1 MAIGFIDALT
11 HNSTVN
17 GYGLVESDEIQGGI
31 RTSVDNLFELAK
43 LKHIVSAAAIGQ
55 LKEYSSIVFVR
66 NTDPLTTTGA
76 ANGDNTITVE
86 IDGVDTFFEAPSTTN
101 GIGKFYC
108 LTDITLIE
116 TPNSDA
122 TLTVTDDNGT
132 LTAAPAAW
140 ALLDS
145 LVGGGGGGISDF
157 SGVTYNDA
165 DNTIVTTPLVVG
177 DGTLAFT
184 FPTYDDVANVF
195 NQGLAAGD
203 SSIEIVDLA
212 GGDAPQKRIRLK
224 INGQHQGRSL
234 RLFNGDAVATTYTVG
249 QTGYKTLLDVGQTG
263 APGEDLQSNI
273 RTNFLVQPNTNDAT
287 EGNFISALQVSR
299 TQGVTLGSIVS
310 TQTVTDESGAVIA
323 QVSGTKITN
332 LYSDVLGLT
341 SALVVDGAG
350 QVFKKTLGTAAFEDI
365 TNGDGTGIIDELPQ
379 GVYASTVMSPDPA
392 NNATNVVIYDY
403 DNGSAA
409 STTVDTDGNGNL
421 AIALNRIIQL
431 GTDTAAGGLTIGTST
446 LWDSGNGTSSNLR
459 VYGDTTIDGDLTVAG
474 SLITTTT
481 EEVSFEDNLLSLNVA
496 RESDGTITP
505 NVSSASLQPSG
516 IEVFHGSGT
525 NINNA
530 RPYINYKYNTDNT
543 LYGGWYLAH
552 GYEVATYEA
561 DGVTPATYTT
571 NPIEGRILSTVDV
584 RVVPTTQQAD
594 DRFLYHDMNDTD
606 AEENTLKFITTP
618 YGLLKKYSRTESFT
632 YTPDGGSE
640 STYNQTFVR
649 SYTRTSV
656 VTVNYGASGST
667 SAPRPDGSVRIY
679 HGLDLED
686 GFVHVV
692 GIVISQAAGNLPV
705 GSIVHPKV
713 RVRTQS
719 GAFPDEY
726 KNSCDV
732 FANGFEDGDTVKF
745 VVMG

>member
-43 LKHIVSAAAIGQ
+43 LKHVVSAAAIGQ

-86 IDGVDTFFEAPSTTN
+86 INGTDTFFETPSTTN

-108 LTDITLIE
+108 LADITLIE
-116 TPNSDA
+116 TPSSDP
-122 TLTVTDDNGT
+122 TLTVTDDGGT
-132 LTAAPAAW
+132 LTAVPGAW

-145 LVGGGGGGISDF
+145 LVGGGDQGISDF
-157 SGVTYNDA
+157 SGVTYNDTA
-165 DNTIVTTPLVVG
+165 DTIVVTPLVVG
-177 DGTLAFT
+177 DGTLEFT

-195 NQGLAAGD
+195 DQGTEDGN
-203 SSIEIVDLA
+203 SSIEIVDVE
-212 GGDAPQKRIRLK
+212 GSVNKRIRLK
-224 INGQHQGRSL
+224 QGGQHQGRTL
-234 RLFNGDAVATTYTVG
+234 RLLNGDAVGSTYNGG
-249 QTGYKTLLDVGQTG
+249 QDGYDILLDVGNIG
-263 APGEDLQSNI
+263 GSGEAKNSNI
-273 RTNFLVQPNTNDAT
+273 RTNLLVQPNTNDSA
-287 EGNFISALQVSR
+287 EGNAFPQLLVNR
-299 TQGVTLGSIVS
+299 TSGVILGAQLT
-310 TQTVTDESGAVIA
+310 TQTVADEGGSIIA
-323 QVSGTKITN
+323 QISGTKITN
-332 LYSDVLGLT
+332 LYSDILGLT
-341 SALVVDGAG
+341 NALVVDGAG
-350 QVFKKTLGTAAFEDI
+350 QVFKRTLGTAAFEDI
-365 TNGDGTGIIDELPQ
+365 TNEGGTGIVDELPQ
-379 GVYASTVMSPDPA
+379 GVYASSVMSPDPA
-392 NNATNVVIYDY
+392 NSATNVVIYDY
-403 DNGSAA
+403 DNGGAS

-421 AIALNRIIQL
+421 AVALNRIIQL
-431 GTDTAAGGLTIGTST
+431 GTDSAAGGLTIGTST
-446 LWDSGNGTSSNLR
+446 LWDSGSGTSSNLR

-481 EEVSFEDNLLSLNVA
+481 EEVSFEDNLLSLNVS

-505 NVSSASLQPSG
+505 NVSSSSLSPSG
-516 IEVFHGSGT
+516 IEVFHGSGS
-525 NINNA
+525 NINNS

-543 LYGGWYLAH
+543 MYGGWYLAH
-552 GYEVATYEA
+552 GYEVATYES
-561 DGVTPATYTT
+561 DGVTPLTYTT
-571 NPIEGRILSTVDV
+571 TAIEGKILSTVDV
-584 RVVPTTQQAD
+584 RVVPNVQQSD
-594 DRFLYHDMNDTD
+594 DRFLYHDMHDTD
-606 AEENTLKFITTP
+606 GEEDTLKFITTP

-632 YTPDGGSE
+632 YTPDNGSL
-640 STYNQTFVR
+640 STYNQTFAR

-656 VTVNYGASGST
+656 VNVNYGAPGT
-667 SAPRPDGSVRIY
+667 TAAPRPDGSIRIY

-692 GIVISQAAGNLPV
+692 GIVISQSAGNVPV
-705 GSIVHPKV
+705 GSVIYPKV

-719 GAFPDEY
+719 GTFPDDY

-732 FANGFEDGDTVKF
+732 FANGFEDGDVVKF